1 MNYDELLPF
10 VYSLALGLL
19 IGFERERSHPGGKRL
34 MAGSRTFALVALA
47 GTLAATLGT
56 WVVVMGVPAVAGLM
70 ILGYRRT
77 SSEDPGTTT
86 EVAFLVAYLLGALA
100 ESRAPLAVAIAVIV
114 TVLLL
119 AKTQI
124 HSFARDVVTEV
135 ELEDAVKF
143 AVVAFVVLPL
153 LPDTDLGPYGVLN
166 PHQIWLLVIAFTGI
180 SWAGYLATRILGARR
195 GLLLAG
201 LAGGFVS
208 ATATTASMGRAAQDG
223 MSVGETVAGAL
234 VANIAT
240 FVQLVAILWIAS
252 PELAQHVWPASLA
265 GAALL
270 VVLALVDQHRNGDG
284 DKAERSAVDAAGDD
298 EFRSLERPAGR
309 PFALRSA
316 IVLAVVL
323 TGALLLG
330 RWGAEAFGAKGAVI
344 ASGAAGI
351 ADAHAGALAAAEL
364 YNQEDLT
371 LAAAMIAVSFSMV
384 TNTATKLVVGGIAG
398 GRRFT
403 VRLALGLVPSMIVFS
418 SGLLVSAALV
428 R

>member
-1 MNYDELLPF
+1 
-10 VYSLALGLL
+10 
-19 IGFERERSHPGGKRL
+19 
-34 MAGSRTFALVALA
+34 
-47 GTLAATLGT
+47 
-56 WVVVMGVPAVAGLM
+56 M

-208 ATATTASMGRAAQDG
+208 ATATTASMGRAAQNG

-284 DKAERSAVDAAGDD
+284 DKAELSAVDAAGDD